1 LTKLF
6 GKGDKKFTFPKSIYA
21 VMDCINIALNQ
32 NHSGI
37 TLDYFGGSGTTGHAV
52 INLNREDEGNRKY
65 ILVEMG
71 DYFETVTKPRIQKVI
86 YSEDWKDGKPV
97 SRMGISHCMK
107 YIRLEQYEDTLN
119 NLIVKDESKLWTG
132 DEQFNNSYM
141 LGYMLDTETQDS
153 LFNLKWFENPFEV
166 SLKVTRNNEM
176 KEQKIDMVDTFNY
189 LIGLNVASISYP
201 KKGICTVEGVT
212 RRGEKTLV
220 IWRDCTKVDNAALES
235 FFSKSAYSTKGD
247 EFDRIYINGD
257 NNLENLRT
265 SEEHWKVVLTEEEFS
280 KRMFEE

>member
-1 LTKLF
+1 
-6 GKGDKKFTFPKSIYA
+6 
-21 VMDCINIALNQ
+21 
-32 NHSGI
+32 
-37 TLDYFGGSGTTGHAV
+37 
-52 INLNREDEGNRKY
+52 
-65 ILVEMG
+65 
-71 DYFETVTKPRIQKVI
+71 
-86 YSEDWKDGKPV
+86 
-97 SRMGISHCMK
+97 
-107 YIRLEQYEDTLN
+107 LN
-119 NLIVKDESKLWTG
+119 NLIVKDESRLWAG

-141 LGYMLDTETQDS
+141 LGYMLDTETKDS

-189 LIGLNVASISYP
+189 LIGLNVDSISYP
-201 KKGICTVEGVT
+201 KKSICTVEGVT